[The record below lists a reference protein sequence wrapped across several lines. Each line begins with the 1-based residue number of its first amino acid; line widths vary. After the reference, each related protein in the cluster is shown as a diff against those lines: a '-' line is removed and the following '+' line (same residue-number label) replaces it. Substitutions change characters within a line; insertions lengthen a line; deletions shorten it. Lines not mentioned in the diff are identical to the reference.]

1 MFTGNV
7 FRSYSL
13 PFRMTPTLS
22 TFITPFRKHQ
32 MTNCL
37 YATGRCLN
45 NSIDDISDVLK
56 LLLKD
61 EFNPNYSIVSNESY

>member
-1 MFTGNV
+1 MFTGYLFQN
-7 FRSYSL
+7 YII
-13 PFRMTPTLS
+13 PFRMTPTLT

-37 YATGRCLN
+37 YATGRCLK

-61 EFNPNYSIVSNESY
+61 EFNLSYNNVSK